1 MTRPTRE
8 QVEVFPAATDFRRW
22 LEGNHDSA
30 PEIFVG
36 FYKKGSTESAMT
48 YPEAV
53 DEALCFGW
61 IDGIGYRIDDEIWAN
76 RFTRRRKRSN
86 WSDANIKRVGELE
99 SEGRM
104 HTAGLAA
111 FAARPQA

>member
-8 QVEVFPAATDFRRW
+8 QVEVFEVAGDFRRW
-22 LEGNHDSA
+22 LAANHEVA

-36 FYKKGSTESAMT
+36 FYKKGSTETAMS

-61 IDGIGYRIDDEIWAN
+61 IDGIGYRIDDAIWAN

-86 WSDANIKRVGELE
+86 WSDANIKRVGELK

-104 HTAGLAA
+104 HPAGLAA
-111 FAARPQA
+111 FEARPPA